1 MPEKCNLCQQE
12 KTLHTRAAQDDDGES
27 YEIHLCDRCWDA
39 IYAIATRAA
48 EQVCR
53 RLMKKGK

>member
-1 MPEKCNLCQQE
+1 MPQKCNLCQQE
-12 KTLHTRAAQDDDGES
+12 KTLHALTVQDDDGEP

-48 EQVCR
+48 KQVFH
-53 RLMKKGK
+53 RLSKAN